1 MRAVHGVGERLERTA
16 ELTGTDGSG
25 GDPAE
30 PGGEPSKGVR
40 RPGLIAL
47 LGPPVGWMVAIYIG
61 SLVLLV
67 AAALFTVDPVSNE
80 PTGELTTENLA
91 QAFTTWQF
99 VLVVIRSVA
108 VAMAVTALCI
118 VVALPMAF
126 YIAKVAKPRFRRGL
140 VVAVL
145 LPLWAGYLVK
155 GYAWKAML
163 RPASEFGVDS
173 GGGVLQ
179 AVFGFTP
186 GFGWAAVVLTLTYLW
201 LPFMVLP
208 IYAGLER
215 LPPSLLDA
223 AGDLGARP
231 LRTFRSVIVP
241 VLVPWIAAGSVFTF
255 SLSLGDYIM
264 AKVVTEGKVRLIGNL
279 IESTLLAPNQ
289 PLAAAFTLWPL
300 IIIVGY
306 LVAMKRLGA
315 FESL

>member
-1 MRAVHGVGERLERTA
+1 MGGRLERTA
-16 ELTGTDGSG
+16 ELTGTEGSG

-30 PGGEPSKGVR
+30 PGGAPSPGGPR
-40 RPGLIAL
+40 LGLIAL
-47 LGPPVGWMVAIYIG
+47 LGPPVAWMLGLYIG

-67 AAALFTVDPVSNE
+67 VAALFTVDPISNS
-80 PTGELTTENLA
+80 PTGDLTTENLA

-99 VLVVIRSVA
+99 VLVVIRSVGVA
-108 VAMAVTALCI
+108 VAVTLLCI
-118 VVALPMAF
+118 AIGLPMAF
-126 YIAKVAKPRFRRGL
+126 YIAKVARPRYRRAL

-173 GGGVLQ
+173 GGGVLA
-179 AVFGFTP
+179 AVFGYTP

-215 LPPSLLDA
+215 LPPSLIDA
-223 AGDLGARP
+223 SGDLGARP
-231 LRTFRSVIVP
+231 ARTFRSVIVP
-241 VLVPWIAAGSVFTF
+241 MLVPAIAAGSVFTF

-264 AKVVTEGKVRLIGNL
+264 AKVVTEGKVRLVGNL

-300 IIIVGY
+300 LIIVLY
-306 LVAMKRLGA
+306 LVGMKRLGA